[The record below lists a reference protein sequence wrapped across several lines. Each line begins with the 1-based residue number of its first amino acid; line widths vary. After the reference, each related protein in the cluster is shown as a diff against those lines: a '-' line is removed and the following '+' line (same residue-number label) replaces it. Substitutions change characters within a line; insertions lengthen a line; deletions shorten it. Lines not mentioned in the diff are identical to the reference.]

1 MDRYDPRF
9 GEAFYEDSFHA
20 GIPHEDLLRGIRCR
34 TLFLKAKTQVGED
47 GLLLAALGEEDLR
60 CVLALIPDCTLVRF
74 DCGHAIHG
82 ERPREF
88 LAALRELA

>member
-1 MDRYDPRF
+1 M
-9 GEAFYEDSFHA
+9 
-20 GIPHEDLLRGIRCR
+20 
-34 TLFLKAKTQVGED
+34 GED
-47 GLLLAALGEEDLR
+47 GLLLTALGEEDLR